1 MSPRMLIA
9 MLALAAA
16 GSASAAEID
25 VNCRVDSPYSLG
37 VTERSVIYTRD
48 ARAAGTPRR
57 VVIRDGRL
65 FVDDAWVQL
74 DAEDSRRIA
83 DYEREVRAMLPE
95 FQRVAG
101 QASDIAFTTLQ
112 DVADAMSSHPE
123 RSRRT
128 LEAARKRL
136 DAALAVSI
144 NAQRFDSDAI
154 GEEIEKAIGDVVP
167 DLTGDLVGGVL
178 RAVFTGDDAR
188 LQRIDRMGDL
198 IDAKV
203 EARARSLERD
213 AQALCTRMEG
223 LDRIENG
230 LHYRGAD
237 GKPLELLR
245 VDPRPAAGQTTAM
258 RDR

>member
-1 MSPRMLIA
+1 MFPRMLVA

-16 GSASAAEID
+16 GSASAAE
-25 VNCRVDSPYSLG
+25 VNVDCRVNSPYSLG
-37 VTERSVIYTRD
+37 VTERSVIYTRTT
-48 ARAAGTPRR
+48 GTPHR
-57 VVIRDGRL
+57 VVIRDGHL

-74 DAEDSRRIA
+74 DAEDSRRIV
-83 DYEREVRAMLPE
+83 DYEREVRAMLPD
-95 FQRVAG
+95 FQRVAA

-112 DVADAMSSHPE
+112 DVADAMSSHPD
-123 RSRRT
+123 RT
-128 LEAARKRL
+128 RKTLADAHQRL

-154 GEEIEKAIGDVVP
+154 GKDIEKAIEQVMPDV
-167 DLTGDLVGGVL
+167 TGDLVGGVL
-178 RAVFTGDDAR
+178 KAVFTGDHAR
-188 LQRIDRMGDL
+188 LDRIDRIGDQ

-203 EARARSLERD
+203 EARAQALERD
-213 AQALCTRMEG
+213 AQALCVRMET

-237 GKPLELLR
+237 GKPLELLKLDAR
-245 VDPRPAAGQTTAM
+245 AADGQTTAM